1 MISKEKIF
9 NQIQHLLNAQYFGVL
24 ATQGIEYPYCTL
36 VGYAAS
42 PDYKEIIFATIRET
56 RKYKNLKKTPNVSM
70 LIDSQTNQVNDFKDT
85 EALTVLGSAREV
97 GTNSDNDYLAIYLK
111 KHPYLKEFVSEPNCA
126 LIKVNVSKYILV
138 NNFQN
143 VREYTI
149 L

>member
-70 LIDSQTNQVNDFKDT
+70 LIDSQTNQVNDFKNT

-97 GTNSDNDYLAIYLK
+97 DTNSDNDYLAIYLK

-126 LIKVNVSKYILV
+126 LIKVNASKYILV